1 MNGVINLYKEK
12 GITSFGAVAA
22 VRRILHVKKAG
33 HTGTLDPEAEGVLPV
48 CVGKATKLVDYIMG
62 GVKTYRAG
70 FRLGFVSDTLDAFGD
85 VRKTDGAIP
94 EERIV
99 REAIEGFLGDSL
111 QVPPMYSALKKD
123 GVRLYELARQGI
135 EIERE
140 KRPVSITRL
149 ELTVFDG
156 VDGEILVT
164 CSKGTYIRSLIDD
177 IGEKLQ
183 CGAIMTS
190 LIREG
195 TGTFTMENTVRLSEL
210 EEKGYEQYLIP
221 MDEILAEYAAFTV
234 PEEFLKLIANGVRV
248 KNRKVTATLEEGLYR
263 GYSEDGSFLGILN
276 RDEDSLF
283 LTVNLM

>member
-1 MNGVINLYKEK
+1 LNGVINLYKEK

-85 VRKTDGAIP
+85 VKKTDGAIP

-210 EEKGYEQYLIP
+210 EEKGYEGYLIP

>member
-149 ELTVFDG
+149 ELTIFDG

>member
-85 VRKTDGAIP
+85 VKKTDGAIP

-210 EEKGYEQYLIP
+210 EEKGYEGYLIP

-248 KNRKVTATLEEGLYR
+248 KNRKVTATLEKGLYR

>member
-22 VRRILHVKKAG
+22 VRRILHVKKVG
-33 HTGTLDPEAEGVLPV
+33 HTGTLDPEAEGVLPI

-70 FRLGFVSDTLDAFGD
+70 FRLGFVSDTLDAFGE
-85 VRKTDGAIP
+85 VKKTDGAIP

-99 REAIEGFLGDSL
+99 REAIAGFLGDSL

-140 KRPVSITRL
+140 KRPVSITKL
-149 ELTVFDG
+149 ELTIFDG
-156 VDGEILVT
+156 VEGEILVT

-177 IGEKLQ
+177 IGENLQ

-195 TGTFTMENTVRLSEL
+195 TGAFTKESAVTLSEL
-210 EEKGYEQYLIP
+210 EEKGYEHYLIP

-248 KNRKVTATLEEGLYR
+248 KNRKITATLEKGLYR
-263 GYSEDGSFLGILN
+263 GYSEDGGFLGILN

-283 LTVNLM
+283 LAVNLM

>member
-1 MNGVINLYKEK
+1 LNGVINLYKEK

-85 VRKTDGAIP
+85 VKKTDGAIP

-248 KNRKVTATLEEGLYR
+248 KNRKVTATLEKGLYR

>member
-234 PEEFLKLIANGVRV
+234 SEEFLKLIANGVRV
-248 KNRKVTATLEEGLYR
+248 KNRKVTATLEKGLYR

>member
-94 EERIV
+94 EEKIV

-140 KRPVSITRL
+140 KRPVNITRL

-210 EEKGYEQYLIP
+210 EEKGYEGYLIP

-248 KNRKVTATLEEGLYR
+248 KNRKVTATLEKGLYR

>member
-248 KNRKVTATLEEGLYR
+248 KNRKVTATLEKRLYR